1 MKNTPTVNV
10 SVKENC
16 EVLFDINDEDTDKDS
31 EEEEEEEEEVEEV
44 LD

>member
-1 MKNTPTVNV
+1 MFANMDEELE
-10 SVKENC
+10 SDDD
-16 EVLFDINDEDTDKDS
+16 EVLFDGNDEDTDKDS

>member
-1 MKNTPTVNV
+1 MMMKPLIMTKKT
-10 SVKENC
+10 
-16 EVLFDINDEDTDKDS
+16 VLFYVNDEDTDTDS